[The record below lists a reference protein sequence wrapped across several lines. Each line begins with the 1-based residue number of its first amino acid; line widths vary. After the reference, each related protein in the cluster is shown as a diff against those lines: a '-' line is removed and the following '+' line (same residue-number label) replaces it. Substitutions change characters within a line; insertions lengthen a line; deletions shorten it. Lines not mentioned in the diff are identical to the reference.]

1 MIRTPQI
8 RAGKDEAR
16 RIRGQLEATG
26 MSDSEVMGLLR
37 GRDAALAAAAARVSA
52 LEASQVCVRW
62 PLARRVKW
70 SRTERYTVHAQMMY
84 KRYSYLSRI
93 I

>member
-1 MIRTPQI
+1 MIRTPQV

-62 PLARRVKW
+62 PLPPRVKW
-70 SRTERYTVHAQMMY
+70 SPTEPYTVFAQMMHLQ
-84 KRYSYLSRI
+84 YSSKI